1 MRFDFSYTVIVFLA
15 LFATVFAAHGDHASS
30 SQVAAPSTTSS
41 AQAAATAT
49 NGSGHGSAATMTTTT
64 TTVKKN
70 VGNFDSPPILMD
82 GTLFWISLGISCGLW
97 TTGKFIDVKIQRQ
110 ERYAESRVYAL

>member
-1 MRFDFSYTVIVFLA
+1 MRFDFLSIVIVFLA
-15 LFATVFAAHGDHASS
+15 LFATVFAAHDDHASS

-49 NGSGHGSAATMTTTT
+49 AGSGHEGVTTTTT
-64 TTVKKN
+64 TTVKKT
-70 VGNFDSPPILMD
+70 VGNFDSPPVLMD

-110 ERYAESRVYAL
+110 ERYAESRVHAL

>member
-1 MRFDFSYTVIVFLA
+1 MRFDFLSTVIVFLA

-49 NGSGHGSAATMTTTT
+49 AGSGHEGATTTTT
-64 TTVKKN
+64 TTVKKT
-70 VGNFDSPPILMD
+70 VGNFDSPPVLMD

-110 ERYAESRVYAL
+110 ERYAESRVHAL

>member
-1 MRFDFSYTVIVFLA
+1 MRFDFLSTVIVFLA
-15 LFATVFAAHGDHASS
+15 LFATVFAANGDHASS

-49 NGSGHGSAATMTTTT
+49 TGSGHGGATTTTTT
-64 TTVKKN
+64 TTVKKT
-70 VGNFDSPPILMD
+70 VGNFDSPPVLMD
-82 GTLFWISLGISCGLW
+82 GTLFWISLGVSCGLW

-110 ERYAESRVYAL
+110 ERYAESRVHAL